1 MWRENLLVV
10 VPAARDTLTIFNSL
24 SSSPLFVPG
33 HTLPLKHVTHHH
45 GAHRVFRAFALQQD
59 PDHKLILELNVMNEP
74 LQAQTDH
81 NKSEGKTKQDLHTDS
96 CTTLKHYS
104 LDIQRECGEGIM

>member
-1 MWRENLLVV
+1 MV
-10 VPAARDTLTIFNSL
+10 VPTARDTLTVFNPL

-45 GAHRVFRAFALQQD
+45 GTHRVFRAFALQLN

-74 LQAQTDH
+74 LQAQTDQ
-81 NKSEGKTKQDLHTDS
+81 NKSEGNTKQDLHTDS
-96 CTTLKHYS
+96 STTLKLYS
-104 LDIQRECGEGIM
+104 LDIQRECGEGIT